1 MFKFS
6 SRSKMRLEGV
16 HPTIKGILD
25 VALERTPIDFGI
37 AEYGGLR
44 TVEDQQFLFNDGGSK
59 CDGIRKKSKH
69 QRQKSG
75 YGEAVDV
82 YAYLNREASF
92 DKIHL
97 SIIAGVILSVA
108 KGMGVKCVWGGT
120 FNSNEFKGWDFG
132 HFEFYFD

>member
-6 SRSKMRLEGV
+6 SRSEMRLEGV
-16 HPTIKGILD
+16 HPKIIEVLRIGLT
-25 VALERTPIDFGI
+25 RSPIDFGI

-75 YGEAVDV
+75 YGEAFDV
-82 YAYLNREASF
+82 YAYLNRAASF

-97 SIIAGVILSVA
+97 AIIAGVILAVA
-108 KGMGVKCVWGGT
+108 KEKGVKCVWGGT